1 MNGLMN
7 APSPSRASRDD
18 LDPRTRVLL
27 QAPVAPLL
35 LRMAW
40 PNVIVML
47 TQAGAGL
54 METWFVGRLGT
65 DALAGMALAF
75 PGVMLMQ
82 MLSAGAVGGAIS
94 SSVARALGG
103 GRRDDAHALVLHALV
118 IDAALALAITAVMLA
133 FGREIYTALGG
144 RGASLEA
151 ALAYSDAVFLGNIF
165 IWLTNGLASVIR
177 GSGNMMTPA
186 WVILIGAI
194 LLAPLSAALIFGFG
208 PIPAMGVTGGALAFV
223 LFNLG
228 AMIALGWYV
237 LSGRNVARF
246 VWTKLRWAMFADIL
260 RVGAVGIVS
269 TIQTNATII
278 AATALVASYAGSAA
292 VAGYGTGARLEYLLV
307 PLVFGF
313 GAPLVALVGSNVGAG
328 NRERALRIAW
338 TGAGFAFVIC
348 EALGLVAA
356 LYPEAWLR
364 LFDANPTMIETG
376 ALYLR
381 WVGPFYGFFG
391 LGLAL
396 YFASQGA
403 GRLLWPLA
411 AGFVRMIVAVVVGW
425 LVLRATGSLA
435 LFFLTLGAALA
446 LYGLLIALAIW
457 RGVWFRGR

>member
-1 MNGLMN
+1 MT
-7 APSPSRASRDD
+7 APAHSRSDRDD

-103 GRRDDAHALVLHALV
+103 GRRDDANALVLHALV
-118 IDAALALAITAVMLA
+118 INAALALAITAAMLA

-144 RGASLEA
+144 RGAALEA
-151 ALAYSDAVFLGNIF
+151 ALAYSNAVFAGNIF
-165 IWLTNGLASVIR
+165 IWLGNGLASVIR

-186 WVILIGAI
+186 WVILIGAL

-208 PIPAMGVTGGALAFV
+208 PIPAMGVTGGGLAFT

-246 VWTKLRWAMFADIL
+246 VWTRLRWAMFADIL
-260 RVGAVGIVS
+260 RVGAVGMVS

-328 NRERALRIAW
+328 HRERALHIAW
-338 TGAGFAFVIC
+338 TGAAFAFAIC
-348 EALGLVAA
+348 ETLGVVAA
-356 LYPEAWLR
+356 VYPEAWLR
-364 LFDANPTMIETG
+364 LFDAHPTMIETG

-411 AGFVRMIVAVVVGW
+411 AGFARMIVAVVVGW
-425 LVLRATGSLA
+425 LVLRATGSLS
-435 LFFLTLGAALA
+435 LFFLTLGLALA
-446 LYGLLIALAIW
+446 LYGTLIALAIQ
-457 RGVWFRGR
+457 RGVWFRSR

>member
-1 MNGLMN
+1 MA
-7 APSPSRASRDD
+7 APASVRPTDD
-18 LDPRTRVLL
+18 TLDPRTRMLL
-27 QAPVAPLL
+27 QAPVVPLM

-40 PNVIVML
+40 PNVIVMV
-47 TQAGAGL
+47 TQAAAGL
-54 METWFVGRLGT
+54 METWFIGRLGT
-65 DALAGMALAF
+65 DALAGMALVF

-82 MLSAGAVGGAIS
+82 MLSAGALGGAIS
-94 SSVARALGG
+94 SAVARALGA
-103 GRRDDAHALVLHALV
+103 GRRADANALVLHALV
-118 IDAALALAITAVMLA
+118 INAVLALAITLVMLA

-151 ALAYSDAVFLGNIF
+151 ALAYSNAVFLGNIF
-165 IWLTNGLASVIR
+165 LWLMNGLASVIR
-177 GSGNMMTPA
+177 GSGNMLTPA
-186 WVILIGAI
+186 LVILVGAL
-194 LLAPLSAALIFGFG
+194 LLAPVSAALIFGFG
-208 PIPAMGVTGGALAFV
+208 PVPALGVAGGALAFV

-228 AMIALGWYV
+228 GMIALGWYV

-246 VWTKLRWAMFADIL
+246 VWTRLHGAMFADIL

-278 AATALVASYAGSAA
+278 AATALVAAYAGPAA
-292 VAGYGTGARLEYLLV
+292 VAGYGTGARLEYLMV

-328 NRERALRIAW
+328 RRDRALHIAW
-338 TGAGFAFVIC
+338 VGAAFSFAIC
-348 EALGLVAA
+348 EIIGVAA
-356 LYPEAWLR
+356 ALFPQAWLR
-364 LFDANPTMIETG
+364 LFDSDPTMVETG

-381 WVGPFYGFFG
+381 CVGPFYGFFG
-391 LGLAL
+391 AGLAL
-396 YFASQGA
+396 YFSSQGA

-411 AGFVRMIVAVVVGW
+411 AGFVRMIVAIVGGW

-435 LFFLTLGAALA
+435 LFFLTIGAGLA